1 MKNYRNIRAYFN
13 KCIDLSKKIL
23 ATCDNKYIY
32 IFERNKNT
40 NDYLINRRISTKA
53 KTMDLLL
60 INSNYFVSA
69 QPKSESILFIE

>member
-23 ATCDNKYIY
+23 AACDNKYIY

-40 NDYLINRRISTKA
+40 NEYLINRRISTK
-53 KTMDLLL
+53 T
-60 INSNYFVSA
+60 
-69 QPKSESILFIE
+69 